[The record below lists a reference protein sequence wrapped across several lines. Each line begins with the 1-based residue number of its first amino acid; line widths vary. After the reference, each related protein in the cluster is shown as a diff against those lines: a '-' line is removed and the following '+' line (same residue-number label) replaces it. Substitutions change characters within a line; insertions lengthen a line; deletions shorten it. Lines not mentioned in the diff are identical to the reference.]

1 VAPSLVDMQTRFPQ
15 RLVAGEGTANDRLDE
30 LLSELMKGQ
39 VVKVEVG
46 LRGREIK
53 DRAELK
59 RTLAELEDR
68 IGSQLD
74 KGARIR
80 LV

>member
-1 VAPSLVDMQTRFPQ
+1 VAPSLAELQVRFPP
-15 RLVAGEGTANDRLDE
+15 RLVAGEEAANDRLDE
-30 LLSELMKGQ
+30 LLSELTKGQ

-59 RTLAELEDR
+59 RTLDELEER
-68 IGSQLD
+68 LGAQLD

>member
-1 VAPSLVDMQTRFPQ
+1 MQARFPQ
-15 RLVAGEGTANDRLDE
+15 RLAAGEEAANERLDE
-30 LLSELMKGQ
+30 LLSKLEQGQ

-53 DRAELK
+53 SRDELK
-59 RTLAELEDR
+59 RVLDELEER
-68 IGSQLD
+68 IGPQLD